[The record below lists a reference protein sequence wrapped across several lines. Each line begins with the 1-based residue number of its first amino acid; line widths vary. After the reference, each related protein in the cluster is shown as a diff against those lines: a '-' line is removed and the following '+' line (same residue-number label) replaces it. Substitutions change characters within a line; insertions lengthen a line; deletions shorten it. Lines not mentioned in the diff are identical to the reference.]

1 MAIPASTLV
10 SVTPSV
16 LNPGGT
22 GLNLAALILTQ
33 NALAPYGPPLSF
45 ANLTAVGNYFGT
57 GSTEY
62 AMAQVYF
69 NGYDASSIKPGLL
82 WFGFYPTASVAAWMR
97 GAALPLWST
106 AVQATVQAYI
116 PAVTAATTT
125 IAGTTMTVATVSS
138 GVIAPGQVITGGTVT
153 TGTRVVSQLSGTAGG
168 AGTYTVS
175 LAQTQTSFAATCA
188 YDLTVTIDGV
198 VKTGANINLSTAT
211 SWSAVAA
218 LLITALSLSAGQVAY
233 NSLYSALVVTSATT
247 GASSTITFGSG
258 ALANVPLGLCQTS
271 GALLSQGAVA
281 VANYTAFMLNI
292 TTYTTNWATFTTTW
306 EPTLAVKQGLATWT
320 AAQNTR
326 YMYVPYDSDAT
337 VIGSPSAFSGF
348 GYWLRANSIS
358 GVMPIY
364 NDLYT
369 ASMVCGMVA
378 SIDFAQLNGRVN
390 FMFKTSSQVPNPIVL
405 DATSYANM
413 LANGYSAYCQFGVQ
427 SSPNMLA
434 NGQVSGQFLWADSYI
449 GALYL
454 AVSLQQ
460 AMVTLLQQQKSLPYN
475 AQGYGLITAA
485 ALDPINAALNFG
497 TIRANVAPSSS
508 QIAQMNA
515 AAGQPIDGIV
525 GTRGWYLMVS
535 PASAATRTARQS
547 PPIALFYMDGQ
558 SVQQINIAS
567 VDVL

>member
-1 MAIPASTLV
+1 MAIPASTIV
-10 SVTPSV
+10 SVTTSV

-22 GLNLAALILTQ
+22 GLTLSGMFLTQ
-33 NALAPYGPPLSF
+33 NALAPYGPPISF

-62 AMAQVYF
+62 IMAQVYF

-82 WFGFYPTASVAAWMR
+82 WFAYYPTASVAAWMR
-97 GAALPLWST
+97 GAALPVWSSSVQT
-106 AVQATVQAYI
+106 AVQAYI

-138 GVIAPGQVITGGTVT
+138 GTIVPGQIITGGTVT

-175 LAQTQTSFAATCA
+175 ISQSQTSFAATCA
-188 YDLTVTIDGV
+188 YDLTITIDGV
-198 VKTGANINLSTAT
+198 VKTGANINLSSAT
-211 SWSAVAA
+211 SWSSVAS
-218 LLITALSLSAGQVAY
+218 LLITALSLSAGQIAY
-233 NSLYSALVVTSATT
+233 NSLYSALTATSATT
-247 GASSTITFGSG
+247 GASSTITYGSG
-258 ALANVPLGLCQTS
+258 ALAHLVKFLATD

-281 VANYTAFMLNI
+281 VADYSAFMNNI
-292 TTYTTNWATFTTTW
+292 TSYTTNWATLTSTW
-306 EPTLAVKQGLATWT
+306 EPLLAVKQGLATWV

-337 VIGSPSAFSGF
+337 IVASPSSYSGF

-358 GVMPIY
+358 GTMPIY

-369 ASMVCGMVA
+369 AAMVCGMTA
-378 SIDFAQLNGRVN
+378 SIDFTQLNGRVN
-390 FMFKTSSQVPNPIVL
+390 FMFKTSSQVPAPIVM
-405 DATSYANM
+405 DATSYSNM
-413 LANGYSAYCQFGVQ
+413 IANGYSAYCQFGVQ

-460 AMVTLLQQQKSLPYN
+460 AMITLLQQQKSLPYN
-475 AQGYGLITAA
+475 PSGYALITAA
-485 ALDPINAALNFG
+485 AQDPINQAVNFG
-497 TIRANVAPSSS
+497 TIRPNTPPSASE
-508 QIAQMNA
+508 IAQMNA
-515 AAGQPIDGIV
+515 AAGLPIDGMV
-525 GTRGWYLMVS
+525 GTRGWYFQVL
-535 PASAATRTARQS
+535 PASGTTRAARQS
-547 PPIALFYMDGQ
+547 PPVSLFYMDGQ
-558 SVQQINIAS
+558 SVQQINISS